1 MIYLKLNFSSLFFHR
16 LLRYYLFLIIFSIT
30 RLQALISFLL
40 LLLLI
45 SILHFRNGF
54 YWAWVE
60 TNDNYVYIFTSHM
73 SLNIDVVCMFWESR
87 GKQWLYVHKYVNV
100 VDFIETSVHCNIHTY
115 TSAYSLTYASIW
127 NYTYYVFIPS
137 CFSLPAHS
145 ELIQVTH
152 LNNYIFLHKFLP
164 LAHFQSLTLLC
175 DHPLWEPKASPKQHF
190 SGRIVFASFRY
201 VNLPKSLELV
211 S

>member
-1 MIYLKLNFSSLFFHR
+1 MIMKRHREEWQWSSGYCQSCAKIMRIWETFCTLVLNSHFRLVWRTFCMIYLKLNFSSLFFHR
-16 LLRYYLFLIIFSIT
+16 LLRYYLFLIIVSIT

-115 TSAYSLTYASIW
+115 TSAYSPTYASIW
-127 NYTYYVFIPS
+127 NYTYMCLFP
-137 CFSLPAHS
+137 
-145 ELIQVTH
+145 
-152 LNNYIFLHKFLP
+152 
-164 LAHFQSLTLLC
+164 
-175 DHPLWEPKASPKQHF
+175 
-190 SGRIVFASFRY
+190 
-201 VNLPKSLELV
+201 LV
-211 S
+211 SLCLFTLSLSK